1 MRLLQTLLEEEWP
14 DRAIIFANT
23 KHRCEDI
30 WGHLAADGHRV
41 GLLTGDVAQ
50 KKRLR
55 ILEDFTRGDIDI
67 LVATDVAARG
77 LHIPAVTHVFNYD
90 LPDDCED
97 YVHRIGR
104 TGRAGA
110 SGHSI
115 SLACEEYALNLPAIE
130 TYTGHS
136 IPVSKYNPDAL
147 LTELPKPL
155 RLTRVRQGNG
165 PRRSGAPRNRRRS
178 G

>member
-1 MRLLQTLLEEEWP
+1 M
-14 DRAIIFANT
+14 
-23 KHRCEDI
+23 
-30 WGHLAADGHRV
+30 

-50 KKRLR
+50 KNACVFSTNLP
-55 ILEDFTRGDIDI
+55 
-67 LVATDVAARG
+67 VAISIFWSQPTWRARG

-130 TYTGHS
+130 AYIGHS
-136 IPVSKYNPDAL
+136 IPQSKYNPDAL
-147 LTELPKPL
+147 LSELPPPK
-155 RLTRVRQGNG
+155 RLTRARSGNG

>member
-1 MRLLQTLLEEEWP
+1 M
-14 DRAIIFANT
+14 
-23 KHRCEDI
+23 
-30 WGHLAADGHRV
+30 
-41 GLLTGDVAQ
+41 
-50 KKRLR
+50 
-55 ILEDFTRGDIDI
+55 
-67 LVATDVAARG
+67 ATDVAARG

-130 TYTGHS
+130 EYIGHG
-136 IPVSKYNPDAL
+136 IPVSKYNSDAL
-147 LTELPKPL
+147 MTDLPPPK
-155 RLTRVRQGNG
+155 RLTRSRPGNG
-165 PRRSGAPRNRRRS
+165 PRRATGNNRRS
-178 G
+178 GPPRNNNRKRSGS

>member
-1 MRLLQTLLEEEWP
+1 MRRYLGASRRRRP
-14 DRAIIFANT
+14 SRRSADRRRGA
-23 KHRCEDI
+23 E
-30 WGHLAADGHRV
+30 
-41 GLLTGDVAQ
+41 
-50 KKRLR
+50 KRLR
-55 ILEDFTRGDIDI
+55 ILEEFTRGDLDI

-130 TYTGHS
+130 TYIGHS

-147 LTELPKPL
+147 MTDLPKPL
-155 RLTRVRQGNG
+155 RLTRARPGNG
-165 PRRSGAPRNRRRS
+165 PRRNGPPRNRRRS

>member
-1 MRLLQTLLEEEWP
+1 MQLEEMEANAGRAVTLLKALANERRLFILCQLL
-14 DRAIIFANT
+14 DRELSVGELNEVLGLSQSAMSQ
-23 KHRCEDI
+23 
-30 WGHLAADGHRV
+30 HLAV
-41 GLLTGDVAQ
+41 
-50 KKRLR
+50 LR
-55 ILEDFTRGDIDI
+55 RDE

-130 TYTGHS
+130 AYTGHS

>member
-1 MRLLQTLLEEEWP
+1 ALSLHGDLEQRDRDQTLV
-14 DRAIIFANT
+14 RFAN
-23 KHRCEDI
+23 
-30 WGHLAADGHRV
+30 GSVRV
-41 GLLTGDVAQ
+41 
-50 KKRLR
+50 
-55 ILEDFTRGDIDI
+55 

-77 LHIPAVTHVFNYD
+77 LDIKSLALVVNFELAWDPEVH
-90 LPDDCED
+90 
-97 YVHRIGR
+97 VHRIGR

-130 TYTGHS
+130 TYIGHS

-147 LTELPKPL
+147 MTDLPKPL
-155 RLTRVRQGNG
+155 RLTRARPGNG
-165 PRRSGAPRNRRRS
+165 PRRNGPPRNRRRS

>member
-1 MRLLQTLLEEEWP
+1 MRLLQTPIEEEWP

-30 WGHLAADGHRV
+30 WGHGGRWSPCWPVDRRRGAE
-41 GLLTGDVAQ
+41 
-50 KKRLR
+50 KRLR
-55 ILEDFTRGDIDI
+55 ILDEFTRGDLDI

-110 SGHSI
+110 SGHPSA
-115 SLACEEYALNLPAIE
+115 LREEYALNLPAIE
-130 TYTGHS
+130 TYIGHS
-136 IPVSKYNPDAL
+136 IPQSKYNPDAL
-147 LTELPKPL
+147 LSELPPPK
-155 RLTRVRQGNG
+155 RLTRPRSGNG
-165 PRRSGAPRNRRRS
+165 PRRSGGAPRNRRRS

>member
-1 MRLLQTLLEEEWP
+1 M
-14 DRAIIFANT
+14 
-23 KHRCEDI
+23 
-30 WGHLAADGHRV
+30 
-41 GLLTGDVAQ
+41 
-50 KKRLR
+50 
-55 ILEDFTRGDIDI
+55 
-67 LVATDVAARG
+67 
-77 LHIPAVTHVFNYD
+77 THVFNYD

-130 TYTGHS
+130 TYIGHS

-147 LTELPKPL
+147 MTDLPKPL
-155 RLTRVRQGNG
+155 RLSARVQAMVRVVLALRVIVVVQVK
-165 PRRSGAPRNRRRS
+165 
-178 G
+178 

>member
-1 MRLLQTLLEEEWP
+1 M
-14 DRAIIFANT
+14 
-23 KHRCEDI
+23 
-30 WGHLAADGHRV
+30 
-41 GLLTGDVAQ
+41 
-50 KKRLR
+50 
-55 ILEDFTRGDIDI
+55 
-67 LVATDVAARG
+67 
-77 LHIPAVTHVFNYD
+77 THVFNYD

-130 TYTGHS
+130 TYIGHS

-147 LTELPKPL
+147 MTDLPKPL
-155 RLTRVRQGNG
+155 RLTRARQATA
-165 PRRSGAPRNRRRS
+165 RAVTVHRAIVVVQVKRSMPYAQSFRICQGDLPLAPRSVMWIGPKRPADQEPSER
-178 G
+178 

>member
-1 MRLLQTLLEEEWP
+1 M
-14 DRAIIFANT
+14 
-23 KHRCEDI
+23 
-30 WGHLAADGHRV
+30 
-41 GLLTGDVAQ
+41 
-50 KKRLR
+50 
-55 ILEDFTRGDIDI
+55 
-67 LVATDVAARG
+67 AARG

-130 TYTGHS
+130 TYIGHS

-147 LTELPKPL
+147 MTDLPKPL
-155 RLTRVRQGNG
+155 RLTRPRTGNG
-165 PRRSGAPRNRRRS
+165 PRRTGGAPRNRRRS

>member
-1 MRLLQTLLEEEWP
+1 MKRSGATGGRWSSCRFV
-14 DRAIIFANT
+14 DR
-23 KHRCEDI
+23 RCRTE
-30 WGHLAADGHRV
+30 
-41 GLLTGDVAQ
+41 

-55 ILEDFTRGDIDI
+55 ILDEFTRGDLDI

-115 SLACEEYALNLPAIE
+115 SPACEEYALNLPAIE
-130 TYTGHS
+130 TYIGHS

-147 LTELPKPL
+147 MTDLPKPL
-155 RLTRVRQGNG
+155 RLTRPRTGNG
-165 PRRSGAPRNRRRS
+165 PRRTGAPRNRRRS

>member
-1 MRLLQTLLEEEWP
+1 M
-14 DRAIIFANT
+14 
-23 KHRCEDI
+23 
-30 WGHLAADGHRV
+30 
-41 GLLTGDVAQ
+41 
-50 KKRLR
+50 
-55 ILEDFTRGDIDI
+55 
-67 LVATDVAARG
+67 
-77 LHIPAVTHVFNYD
+77 THVFNYD

-130 TYTGHS
+130 TYIGHS

-147 LTELPKPL
+147 MTDLPKPL
-155 RLTRVRQGNG
+155 RLTRHVQAMVRVVLALRVIVVVQVK
-165 PRRSGAPRNRRRS
+165 
-178 G
+178 